1 MELEDLISIRN
12 ISIRNSMDTLERN
25 KTLKNQTNLDNITAQ
40 VDMELFEK
48 YYYNRS
54 VSDIVYWSLIIAY
67 SILIFAGFI
76 GNLLVIFVVINNKSK
91 SIH

>member
-1 MELEDLISIRN
+1 MELEDLLSIRN

-25 KTLKNQTNLDNITAQ
+25 MTLKNQTNLDNITAQ

>member
-1 MELEDLISIRN
+1 MELEDLLSIRN

-25 KTLKNQTNLDNITAQ
+25 MTLKNQTNLDNITAQ

-54 VSDIVYWSLIIAY
+54 VSDIAYWSLIIAY

>member
-25 KTLKNQTNLDNITAQ
+25 TTLKNQTNLDNITAQ

-54 VSDIVYWSLIIAY
+54 VSDTVYWSLIIAY

>member
-25 KTLKNQTNLDNITAQ
+25 TTLKNQTNLDNITAQ

>member
-12 ISIRNSMDTLERN
+12 ISIRNSMDTFERN
-25 KTLKNQTNLDNITAQ
+25 TTLKNQTNLDNITAQ

>member
-25 KTLKNQTNLDNITAQ
+25 TTLKNQTNLDNITAQ

-54 VSDIVYWSLIIAY
+54 VSDITYWSLIIAY

-76 GNLLVIFVVINNKSK
+76 GNLLVIFVVISNKSK

>member
-25 KTLKNQTNLDNITAQ
+25 TTLKNQTNLDNITAQ

-54 VSDIVYWSLIIAY
+54 VSDITYWSLIIAY

>member
-25 KTLKNQTNLDNITAQ
+25 TTLKNQTNLDNITAQ

-54 VSDIVYWSLIIAY
+54 VSDITYWSLIIAY

-91 SIH
+91 SIR